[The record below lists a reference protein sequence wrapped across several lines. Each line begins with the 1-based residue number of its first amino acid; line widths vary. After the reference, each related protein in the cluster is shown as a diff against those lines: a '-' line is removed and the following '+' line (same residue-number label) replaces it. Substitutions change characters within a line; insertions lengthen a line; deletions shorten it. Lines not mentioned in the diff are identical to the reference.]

1 MQEVEP
7 GPPKSRDER
16 AAGTQ
21 KRLGVQARPGAGDL
35 THHRVGWTVPLK
47 KESKKKDIS
56 KPTTWGSHEIG
67 AQVGAGIDS
76 CSVGDKVQSK

>member
-1 MQEVEP
+1 MQEAEP

-35 THHRVGWTVPLK
+35 THHRVGWAVPSK
-47 KESKKKDIS
+47 KESKKDIS
-56 KPTTWGSHEIG
+56 KPTTRGSHEIG
-67 AQVGAGIDS
+67 AQVGAGIDG
-76 CSVGDKVQSK
+76 CSAGDKAQSK